1 MTRGKDGVEP
11 MDGQQSP
18 NRDRAGPFEPVGVE
32 RVADTVVMQIED
44 LIVTGALRPGRK
56 LPPERELAETLG
68 VSRPKLREAM
78 HRLEDAGLIE
88 VRRSDGAFVRE
99 LSGPV
104 LAPAMVALCA
114 RHPEAFRDF
123 LDYRREQEA
132 LAARFAAERATPDD
146 MAAISAAMEAME
158 AEFAHGRP
166 QDAARFDLDFHMAV
180 IEAAHNAMLLH
191 VMRSVHDLMAR
202 GVFAKRDRLYRAAET
217 REALLA
223 QHRAIAEAI
232 RAGDPD
238 AAATAAVAH
247 IDHVALAFRSAAAE
261 DARARTARRRRA
273 GAGLPGAHGRS
284 G

>member
-1 MTRGKDGVEP
+1 

-18 NRDRAGPFEPVGVE
+18 HPDRAGPFEPVGVE
-32 RVADTVVMQIED
+32 RVADSVVAQIED

-56 LPPERELAETLG
+56 LPPERELAERLG

-78 HRLEDAGLIE
+78 RRLEDMGLIE

-104 LAPAMVALCA
+104 LSPAMVALCA
-114 RHPEAFRDF
+114 RHPGAFQDF

-132 LAARFAAERATPDD
+132 LAAGFAAERATPEDT
-146 MAAISAAMEAME
+146 AAISAAMQAME
-158 AEFAHGRP
+158 AEFAQGRP
-166 QDAARFDLDFHMAV
+166 HGAAGFDLDFHMAV

-191 VMRSVHDLMAR
+191 VMRSIYELMAH
-202 GVFAKRDRLYRAAET
+202 GVFAKRDLLYRRADT

-232 RAGDPD
+232 LSRDP
-238 AAATAAVAH
+238 AAAAAAAAAH
-247 IDHVALAFRSAAAE
+247 IDHVARAFRAAE
-261 DARARTARRRRA
+261 AEEARSRTARRRRA
-273 GAGLPGAHGRS
+273 GADLPGTRGRLS
-284 G
+284 